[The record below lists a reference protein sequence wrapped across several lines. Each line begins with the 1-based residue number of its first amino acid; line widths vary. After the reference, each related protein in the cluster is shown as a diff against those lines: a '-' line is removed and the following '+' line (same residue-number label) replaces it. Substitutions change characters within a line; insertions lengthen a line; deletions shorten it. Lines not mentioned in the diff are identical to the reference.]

1 MSRLSIELPDSL
13 EKSIEALALKQGY
26 TLSQFL
32 TAAATEK
39 LEAMAGLEFLRNEA
53 RLGKRGAFEHYL
65 NAVPD
70 VPPQDDDRLENYEK

>member
-1 MSRLSIELPDSL
+1 MSILSIELPESL
-13 EKSIEALALKQGY
+13 EKSIEALASTQGY
-26 TLSQFL
+26 TLNQFI

-53 RLGKRGAFEHYL
+53 KLGNREAFEHYL

-70 VPPQDDDRLENYEK
+70 VSPHDDDILEE

>member
-1 MSRLSIELPDSL
+1 MSILSIELPDNL
-13 EKSIEALALKQGY
+13 QKNIEALALKQGY
-26 TLSQFL
+26 TLNQFL

-70 VPPQDDDRLENYEK
+70 VPPQDDDWLEN

>member
-1 MSRLSIELPDSL
+1 MSILSIELPESL
-13 EKSIEALALKQGY
+13 EKSIEALASKQGY
-26 TLSQFL
+26 TLNQFI

-53 RLGKRGAFEHYL
+53 KLGNREAFEHYL

-70 VPPQDDDRLENYEK
+70 VSPHDDDILEE